1 MGVAG
6 WWGVGPV
13 GVADWWEVG
22 LVGIVELWVMT
33 DPFKTV
39 LSHISTPTRKTCNS
53 HIMHNIGN
61 VDKKN
66 NMQPLFCSCYF

>member
-1 MGVAG
+1 
-6 WWGVGPV
+6 V
-13 GVADWWEVG
+13 GVAEWWGVG

-61 VDKKN
+61 VDKKKKYAAGF
-66 NMQPLFCSCYF
+66 FCSCYFYSCYF